1 MFKDKLKELR
11 TNHHLTQEDLGNII
25 HVSRS
30 LISKWELGNGL
41 PTQESLEKLC
51 SYFQIDEEYLLDR
64 ESLKSEIED
73 INKNKFSNGIATI
86 SIIASIVFI
95 IISLLK
101 IYHYED
107 SLGVASSIYYPPI
120 SIFTCLSPISYLL
133 IGIYLFN
140 LFISLAYLYRWL
152 TWSRKKQ
159 KTLIYIFTSLTIV
172 CFVASFIVGTLI
184 ANTHYFWL
192 K

>member
-64 ESLKSEIED
+64 ESLKNEIED

-86 SIIASIVFI
+86 SIIASTLFI

-159 KTLIYIFTSLTIV
+159 RILIYIFTSLTIV

>member
-64 ESLKSEIED
+64 ESLKNEIED

-86 SIIASIVFI
+86 SIIASTLFI

-101 IYHYED
+101 IYYYED
-107 SLGVASSIYYPPI
+107 SLGAFSSIYYPPI
-120 SIFTCLSPISYLL
+120 SIFTCLSPFSYLL

-159 KTLIYIFTSLTIV
+159 KILIYIFTSLTIV
-172 CFVASFIVGTLI
+172 CFITSFIVGTLI
-184 ANTHYFWL
+184 ANTYNFWL